1 VSFLQAEKR
10 RQTEW
15 KLTTTSISP
24 AARRPGLIGNRLHPF
39 CLPVDHATENLFPAI
54 RTGLLEYFGT
64 HNITWHKAAIP
75 GYPSN
80 HLCSSQV
87 FLVNLLGPFQRDRE
101 GMLVIAGH
109 LLPETEKVLP
119 IEQLGQYLAFEWVPP
134 VDLLRELSPKR
145 RKLTRGVG
153 NTSMDFAFLAR
164 TETNRT
170 VLVLGESKYTEHYP
184 RGPVDQIRASKRLE
198 RLGPV
203 VAELSW
209 LRAGCDTDRRYLA
222 TEPVF
227 QLLRH
232 HIMVHRL
239 RETFPKVDDVV
250 LVHLFVD
257 RPHSGVPASSPV
269 LDGHPG
275 LQLLA
280 NSPITF
286 VQMSAQN
293 LFHSIAERLPPAYAT
308 WREYIKERY
317 RL

>member
-1 VSFLQAEKR
+1 
-10 RQTEW
+10 
-15 KLTTTSISP
+15 
-24 AARRPGLIGNRLHPF
+24 
-39 CLPVDHATENLFPAI
+39 
-54 RTGLLEYFGT
+54 
-64 HNITWHKAAIP
+64 
-75 GYPSN
+75 
-80 HLCSSQV
+80 V

-101 GMLVIAGH
+101 GMLVVASH

-119 IEQLGQYLAFEWVPP
+119 IEQPGLYLAFEWVPP

-184 RGPVDQIRASKRLE
+184 RGPVDHIRASKRLE

-203 VAELSW
+203 MAQLSW
-209 LRAGCDTDRRYLA
+209 LNPGSDTDWRCLA
-222 TEPVF
+222 TEPIF

-232 HIMVHRL
+232 HIMAYRL
-239 RETFPKVDDVV
+239 RETFPRVDDVV
-250 LVHLFVD
+250 VVHLFVD
-257 RPHSGVPASSPV
+257 RSHSGVPGTSPV
-269 LDGHPG
+269 LAGHPG
-275 LQLLA
+275 LELLA
-280 NSPITF
+280 GSPITF

-293 LFHSIAERLPPAYAT
+293 LFHAIAEHLPPACAT